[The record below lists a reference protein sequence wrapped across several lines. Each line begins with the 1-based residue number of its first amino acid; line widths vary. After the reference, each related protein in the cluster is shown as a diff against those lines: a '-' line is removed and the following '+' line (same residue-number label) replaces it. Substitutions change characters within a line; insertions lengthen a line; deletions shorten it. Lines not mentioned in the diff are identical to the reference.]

1 MIESVQI
8 RGSKRLGCNAGCQ
21 EFSRCRTRGES
32 LHACK
37 EVPGF
42 EIQDIHDQKSKTW
55 VSVAQQKELMF
66 SNLKK
71 RVLKTGC
78 KTFSRQHR
86 KEGTLEYQHWF
97 GTDHV
102 AQWIFAHPILSLC
115 FFRIFLINLIWCLA
129 VKYGKYTVLTSF
141 NSSGKLRHILH

>member
-21 EFSRCRTRGES
+21 EFSRCRIRGES

-71 RVLKTGC
+71 KVLKNWL
-78 KTFSRQHR
+78 R
-86 KEGTLEYQHWF
+86 
-97 GTDHV
+97 D
-102 AQWIFAHPILSLC
+102 
-115 FFRIFLINLIWCLA
+115 
-129 VKYGKYTVLTSF
+129 YTETT
-141 NSSGKLRHILH
+141 